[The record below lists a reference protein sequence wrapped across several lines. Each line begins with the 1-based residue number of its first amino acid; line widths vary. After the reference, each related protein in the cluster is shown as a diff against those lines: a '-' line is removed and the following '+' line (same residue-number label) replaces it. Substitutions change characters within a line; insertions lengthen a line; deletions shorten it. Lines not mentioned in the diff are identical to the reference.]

1 MLSYHTAH
9 ALTEKV
15 KLGIEVA
22 VVAPIVYFGLVLFV
36 LFNDI
41 AAAQA
46 TITVLAALSPI
57 WLPFFLLK
65 YFWIYWIHYIRF
77 RFWFAQ
83 DMVLLEIQL
92 PPQVDKSPLSMEL
105 FLTALWNS
113 GGEVTFIK
121 RMWQGIFRP
130 VWTLEIASMEGKVN
144 FYIHMRRNMRT
155 IVEARLYGQ
164 FPEAQVREVE
174 DYTRQIPFNIDEY
187 DMWGCEYRKAE
198 ADALPI
204 KTYVDYGLDKDPDE
218 EYRVDPISSVL
229 EPFAAMGKDEYLWFQ
244 IVLKAYKK
252 DEWYGFYLKNS
263 AYKDSFNKK
272 LGDIMKEASDRAA
285 SLIAGHDEKAENA
298 RAQAAARGLTLL
310 TPGEKTKVEAME
322 RAKGKL
328 LFECGMRFMYLAKKE
343 VFNPAKIAVGP
354 RFFDPFKSNE
364 LNGINPAR
372 WMAMLDY
379 PWQDFHNI
387 RRNMFKK
394 KLYFLYQNRAYFYVP
409 MDQAP
414 VYLNTEELATI
425 WHFPSSGVKTPGLN
439 RVASKLSDAP
449 PDIPSLP
456 V

>member
-1 MLSYHTAH
+1 MLSLHTAH
-9 ALTEKV
+9 ELSQKV
-15 KLGIEVA
+15 KVGLEVA
-22 VVAPIVYFGLVLFV
+22 VVAPVIFFGLVLFV
-36 LFNDI
+36 IFKDP
-41 AAAQA
+41 AAARA
-46 TITVLAALSPI
+46 ALTVIAALSPI

-77 RFWFAQ
+77 KFWFAQ
-83 DMVLLEIQL
+83 ETVLLEIQL
-92 PPQVDKSPLSMEL
+92 PPTIEKSPLSMEL

-121 RMWQGIFRP
+121 RMWQGVFRP

-144 FYIHMRRNMRT
+144 FYIHMRRAQRS

-174 DYTRQIPFNIDEY
+174 DYTRHIPFNIEEY
-187 DMWGCEYRKAE
+187 DMWGCEYKKAE
-198 ADALPI
+198 ADALPL

-218 EYRVDPISSVL
+218 ELKVDPISSVL

-244 IVLKAYKK
+244 IVVKAYKK
-252 DEWYGFYLKNS
+252 DEWYGFYLKS
-263 AYKDSFNKK
+263 SEYQESFKKK
-272 LGDIMKEASDRAA
+272 LKEIMAGASERAA
-285 SLIAGHDEKAENA
+285 SLVSDEAAK
-298 RAQAAARGLTLL
+298 AQAAARGLTLL

-328 LFECGMRFMYLAKKE
+328 LFECGLRFLYIAKKE

-354 RFFDPFKSNE
+354 RFFDPFKSPE
-364 LNGINPAR
+364 LNGLNPGR

-387 RRNMFKK
+387 RRNAFKK

-409 MDQAP
+409 MDQAA
-414 VYLNTEELATI
+414 VYLNVEELATI
-425 WHFPSSGVKTPGLN
+425 WHFPSSIVKTPGLN
-439 RVASKLSDAP
+439 RVASKLSEAP